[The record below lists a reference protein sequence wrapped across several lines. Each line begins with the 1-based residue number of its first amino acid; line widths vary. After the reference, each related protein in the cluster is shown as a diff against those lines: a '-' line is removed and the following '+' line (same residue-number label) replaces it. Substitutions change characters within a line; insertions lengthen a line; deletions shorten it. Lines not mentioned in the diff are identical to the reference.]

1 MSKRILTLDVG
12 ASTLKLAEFH
22 LSKDR
27 QLELVKYG
35 IREVGIEPGDEANR
49 MVYTGTALQE
59 LMDELRIKPGPVLLS
74 LSGMHVF
81 SRYVKLPPVSG
92 DKISQV
98 VEYEAKQNIP
108 NLEEVVWDRQ
118 ILKGWEGDMDVL
130 LAAVKQQVVEDL
142 AETVHSCGLETELV
156 DISIAS
162 LYNVY
167 RNSYPDMEGCT
178 MILDMGAKTTSVI
191 FAEGE
196 QVWSRSFPV
205 SGNSISQSIAND
217 FKLEFAEADAL
228 KEQVS
233 MVALGGAYEPLED
246 VQADQVSKC
255 IRGSMTRLHS
265 EISRSINTYRSQQ
278 HGSTPTR
285 VLLTGGSV
293 VMSYFDM
300 FLNEKLDIPVE
311 YFNPL
316 EDIVIGN
323 GVDEEQI
330 SSDWHLLCEV
340 VGLAQRK
347 AGSAVMQMNLLPP
360 SIVRERIFRKK
371 QGVFAACF
379 VLVVAILGVWGWYNS
394 VKLTEHRKLLT
405 ELESEVGQ
413 LESWQQK
420 ITSEKKR
427 FQSVE
432 DDLLALTN
440 VVQSRTNWP
449 RVLQEVQSKLPE
461 GVWITQIRPDKA
473 IPKQKIIL
481 IGSFY
486 KDKIYADLNHPDNSP
501 ITKTF
506 QDDLKSS
513 DIFGDGTRLSL
524 SVTDLSDGMSAAGGD
539 QRRSISVFQME
550 IQLKNP
556 VEL

>member
-22 LSKDR
+22 ITKNH

-35 IREVGIEPGDEANR
+35 IRAVGVDPGDEGNR

-59 LMDELRIKPGPVLLS
+59 LIQELRIKPGPVSLS

-108 NLEEVVWDRQ
+108 NLSEVLWDRQ
-118 ILKGWEGDMDVL
+118 ILTGREGDMDVL

-156 DISIAS
+156 DVSVASI
-162 LYNVY
+162 YNAY
-167 RNSYPDMEGCT
+167 RNAYPNAEGCT

-217 FKLEFAEADAL
+217 FSLEFGEAEML

-246 VQADQVSKC
+246 PQADQVSKC

-278 HGSTPTR
+278 HGSAPTR

-300 FLNEKLDIPVE
+300 FLNEKLDIPVD
-311 YFNPL
+311 FMNPL
-316 EDIVIGN
+316 ENVVIGN
-323 GVDEEQI
+323 GVDEETI
-330 SSDWHLLCEV
+330 SSDWHLLSEV
-340 VGLAQRK
+340 VGLAQHK
-347 AGSAVMQMNLLPP
+347 TGTAIMQMNLLPP
-360 SIVRERIFRKK
+360 SIVRERTFRKK

-379 VLVVAILGVWGWYNS
+379 VILVAILGVWGWYNS
-394 VKLTEHRKLLT
+394 NKLKQNKILLSALETEVSGLDSWSRKIKT
-405 ELESEVGQ
+405 EKQGFVAV
-413 LESWQQK
+413 
-420 ITSEKKR
+420 EK
-427 FQSVE
+427 
-432 DDLLALTN
+432 DLLALTN
-440 VVQSRTNWP
+440 VVHTRSGWM
-449 RVLQEVQSKLPE
+449 RVLNEVETALPE
-461 GVWITQIRPDKA
+461 GVWITQIRPDKLM
-473 IPKQKIIL
+473 PRQKIIL
-481 IGSFY
+481 IGAFY
-486 KDKIYADLNHPDNSP
+486 KDELYADMKRPDNTP
-501 ITKTF
+501 IVQF
-506 QDDLKSS
+506 QDKLKASS
-513 DIFGDGTRLSL
+513 LFGDDTRFSL
-524 SVTDLSDGMSAAGGD
+524 YITDLSKGGETD
-539 QRRSISVFQME
+539 PLKSISVFQIE

>member
-22 LSKDR
+22 ITKNH

-35 IREVGIEPGDEANR
+35 IRAVGVDPGDEGNR

-59 LMDELRIKPGPVLLS
+59 LIQELRIKPGPVSLS

-108 NLEEVVWDRQ
+108 NLSEVVWDRQ
-118 ILKGWEGDMDVL
+118 ILTGREGDMDVL

-156 DISIAS
+156 DVSVASI
-162 LYNVY
+162 YNAY
-167 RNSYPDMEGCT
+167 RNAYPNAEGCT

-217 FKLEFAEADAL
+217 FSLEFGEAEML

-246 VQADQVSKC
+246 PQADQVSKC

-278 HGSTPTR
+278 HGSAPNR

-300 FLNEKLDIPVE
+300 FLNEKLDIPVD
-311 YFNPL
+311 FMNPL
-316 EDIVIGN
+316 ENVVIGN
-323 GVDEEQI
+323 GVDEETI
-330 SSDWHLLCEV
+330 SSDWHLLSEV
-340 VGLAQRK
+340 VGLAQHK
-347 AGSAVMQMNLLPP
+347 TGTAIMQMNLLPP
-360 SIVRERIFRKK
+360 SIVRERTFRKK

-379 VLVVAILGVWGWYNS
+379 VILVAILGVWGWYNAN
-394 VKLTEHRKLLT
+394 KLEQNKILLSALETEVNGLDGWSRKIKT
-405 ELESEVGQ
+405 E
-413 LESWQQK
+413 
-420 ITSEKKR
+420 
-427 FQSVE
+427 
-432 DDLLALTN
+432 
-440 VVQSRTNWP
+440 
-449 RVLQEVQSKLPE
+449 
-461 GVWITQIRPDKA
+461 
-473 IPKQKIIL
+473 KQ
-481 IGSFY
+481 GFV
-486 KDKIYADLNHPDNSP
+486 A
-501 ITKTF
+501 
-506 QDDLKSS
+506 
-513 DIFGDGTRLSL
+513 
-524 SVTDLSDGMSAAGGD
+524 V
-539 QRRSISVFQME
+539 
-550 IQLKNP
+550 
-556 VEL
+556 

>member
-22 LSKDR
+22 ITKNH

-35 IREVGIEPGDEANR
+35 IRAVGVDPGDEGNR

-59 LMDELRIKPGPVLLS
+59 LIQELRIKPGPVSLS

-108 NLEEVVWDRQ
+108 NLSEVLWDRQ
-118 ILKGWEGDMDVL
+118 ILTGREGDMDVL

-156 DISIAS
+156 DVSVASI
-162 LYNVY
+162 YNAY
-167 RNSYPDMEGCT
+167 RNAYPNAEGCT

-217 FKLEFAEADAL
+217 FSLEFGEAEML

-246 VQADQVSKC
+246 PQADQVSKC

-278 HGSTPTR
+278 HGSAPTR

-300 FLNEKLDIPVE
+300 FLNEKLDIPVD
-311 YFNPL
+311 FMNPL
-316 EDIVIGN
+316 ENVVIGN
-323 GVDEEQI
+323 GVDEETI
-330 SSDWHLLCEV
+330 SSDWHLLSEV
-340 VGLAQRK
+340 VGLAQHK
-347 AGSAVMQMNLLPP
+347 TGTAIMQMNLLPP
-360 SIVRERIFRKK
+360 SIVRERTFRKK

-379 VLVVAILGVWGWYNS
+379 VILVAILGVWGWYNAN
-394 VKLTEHRKLLT
+394 KLEQNKILLSALETEVNGLDGWSRKIKT
-405 ELESEVGQ
+405 EKQGFVAV
-413 LESWQQK
+413 
-420 ITSEKKR
+420 EK
-427 FQSVE
+427 
-432 DDLLALTN
+432 DLLALTN
-440 VVQSRTNWP
+440 VVQTRSGWM
-449 RVLQEVQSKLPE
+449 RVLNEVEAALPE
-461 GVWITQIRPDKA
+461 GVWITQIRPDKLM
-473 IPKQKIIL
+473 PRQKIIL

-486 KDKIYADLNHPDNSP
+486 KDEMYADLKRPDNTP
-501 ITKTF
+501 IVQF
-506 QDDLKSS
+506 QDKLKASTL
-513 DIFGDGTRLSL
+513 FGDDTRFSL
-524 SVTDLSDGMSAAGGD
+524 YITDLSKGGETD
-539 QRRSISVFQME
+539 PLKSISVFQIE

>member
-22 LSKDR
+22 ITKNH

-35 IREVGIEPGDEANR
+35 IRAVGVDPGDEGNR

-59 LMDELRIKPGPVLLS
+59 LIQELRIKPGPVSLS

-108 NLEEVVWDRQ
+108 NLSEVVWDRQ
-118 ILKGWEGDMDVL
+118 ILTGREGDMDVL

-156 DISIAS
+156 DVSVASI
-162 LYNVY
+162 YNAY
-167 RNSYPDMEGCT
+167 RNAYPNAEGCT

-217 FKLEFAEADAL
+217 FSLEFGEAEML

-246 VQADQVSKC
+246 PQADQVSKC

-278 HGSTPTR
+278 HGSAPTR

-311 YFNPL
+311 YLNPL
-316 EDIVIGN
+316 ENVVIGN
-323 GVDEEQI
+323 GVDEETI
-330 SSDWHLLCEV
+330 SSDWHLLSEV
-340 VGLAQRK
+340 VGLAQHK
-347 AGSAVMQMNLLPP
+347 TGTAIMQMNLLPP
-360 SIVRERIFRKK
+360 SIVRERTFRKK

-379 VLVVAILGVWGWYNS
+379 VILVAILGVWGWYNAN
-394 VKLTEHRKLLT
+394 KLEQNKILLSALETEVNGLDGWSRKIKT
-405 ELESEVGQ
+405 EKQGFVAV
-413 LESWQQK
+413 
-420 ITSEKKR
+420 EK
-427 FQSVE
+427 
-432 DDLLALTN
+432 DLLALTN
-440 VVQSRTNWP
+440 VVQTRSGWM
-449 RVLQEVQSKLPE
+449 RVLNEVEAALPE
-461 GVWITQIRPDKA
+461 GVWITQIRPDKLM
-473 IPKQKIIL
+473 PRQKIIL

-486 KDKIYADLNHPDNSP
+486 KDEMYADLKRPDNTP
-501 ITKTF
+501 IVQF
-506 QDDLKSS
+506 QDKLKASTL
-513 DIFGDGTRLSL
+513 FGDDTRFSL
-524 SVTDLSDGMSAAGGD
+524 YITDLSKGGETD
-539 QRRSISVFQME
+539 PLKSISVFQIE

>member
-22 LSKDR
+22 QTKDH

-35 IREVGIEPGDEANR
+35 IRAVGIDPGDEANR

-59 LMDELRIKPGPVLLS
+59 LMQELRIKPGPVLLS

-108 NLEEVVWDRQ
+108 NLDEVVWDRQ
-118 ILKGWEGDMDVL
+118 ILTGREGDMDVL

-142 AETVHSCGLETELV
+142 SETVHSCGLETELV
-156 DISIAS
+156 DVSVASI
-162 LYNVY
+162 YNAY
-167 RNSYPDMEGCT
+167 RNSYPDAEGCT
-178 MILDMGAKTTSVI
+178 MILDMGAKTTNLI

-217 FKLEFAEADAL
+217 FNLEFGEAEAL
-228 KEQVS
+228 KEKVS

-246 VQADQVSKC
+246 PQADAVSKC

-278 HGSTPTR
+278 HGTAPQR

-300 FLNEKLDIPVE
+300 FLSEKLDVPVE

-316 EDIVIGN
+316 ESVVIGN
-323 GVDEEQI
+323 AVDDEAI
-330 SSDWHLLCEV
+330 TSDWHLLCEV

-347 AGSAVMQMNLLPP
+347 AGSAIMQMNLLPP
-360 SIVRERIFRKK
+360 SIVRERNFRKK
-371 QGVFAACF
+371 QGVFALCF
-379 VLVVAILGVWGWYNS
+379 VMVVAILGVWGWYNVS
-394 VKLTEHRKLLT
+394 KLSQHRLLLG
-405 ELESEVGQ
+405 ELESEVSE
-413 LESWQQK
+413 LEGWQRK
-420 ITSEKKR
+420 IDAERSA
-427 FQSVE
+427 FVSVG
-432 DDLLALTN
+432 DDLMALTN
-440 VVQSRTNWP
+440 VVHTRSGWA
-449 RVLQEVQSKLPE
+449 RVLKAVEENLPE
-461 GVWITQIRPDKA
+461 GVWITQIRPDKDM
-473 IPKQKIIL
+473 PKQKIVL

-486 KDKIYADLNHPDNSP
+486 KDELYEQWDRPDNEPIGEFQEALSASGVFGEETRFTRSVTSLSDDNGEYAD
-501 ITKTF
+501 
-506 QDDLKSS
+506 QLKSIA
-513 DIFGDGTRLSL
+513 IF
-524 SVTDLSDGMSAAGGD
+524 
-539 QRRSISVFQME
+539 QIE
-550 IQLKNP
+550 IELKNP